1 MTIREFITKIIN
13 DRHFNM
19 DSEIFIDS
27 NEEKNSW
34 NVNKNSIKDDGDG
47 NLVLLI
53 DKMEDGFYE

>member
-53 DKMEDGFYE
+53 DNMEDGFYE

>member
-1 MTIREFITKIIN
+1 MTIREFITKVIN
-13 DRHFNM
+13 DYHFNM

-34 NVNKNSIKDDGDG
+34 NVNEKSIKDDGDG

-53 DKMEDGFYE
+53 DNMEDGFYE